1 VEMDDYRDAE
11 DSVRKLDGY
20 NLNGNRIIVEFS
32 RGPKRGPRGPPSRS
46 DYRVSIEGLPRDMS
60 WQDLKD
66 HFRKAGDV
74 IFADVYSDRS
84 GRHKGC
90 VEFRSRDDMHRAVK
104 EFDGTE
110 IRGNSISV
118 KEVNKFLRSKYP
130 HKVRILSNSNWSS
143 SLGNLMDNS
152 NGILMR
158 VSGVVS
164 RTRTGFRV
172 NTAEAKKQFSLLG
185 G

>member
-1 VEMDDYRDAE
+1 MSSRDRTRVYVGRLPNRTTETELNDLFSRYGKINHVDIKTGGYAFVEMDDYRDAE
-11 DSVRKLDGY
+11 DCVRKLDGY

-74 IFADVYSDRS
+74 IFADVYPDRS

-90 VEFRSRDDMHRAVK
+90 VEFRAREDMHRA
-104 EFDGTE
+104 DL
-110 IRGNSISV
+110 I
-118 KEVNKFLRSKYP
+118 Y
-130 HKVRILSNSNWSS
+130 
-143 SLGNLMDNS
+143 
-152 NGILMR
+152 
-158 VSGVVS
+158 
-164 RTRTGFRV
+164 
-172 NTAEAKKQFSLLG
+172 LLKR
-185 G
+185 